1 MLGVSAMPP
10 GFAVF
15 SFIPPTS
22 VQPIFV
28 VKSPLLNCLLG
39 VLLEQS
45 ASKEVRESGGRGRVA
60 ELGQVHSRALGLA
73 VETMS
78 SEAQSDGF

>member
-1 MLGVSAMPP
+1 MPP

-60 ELGQVHSRALGLA
+60 ELGQVHSRALGLD

-78 SEAQSDGF
+78 SEAQSDRF